1 MTKKEAEALRVVEDD
16 KLSKCHCHDFWNRGH
31 QCENCISRKVLR
43 HKGQKSKLQYI
54 DNDIF
59 QVIAKYLEVD
69 GKPCVMEMIEKIDA
83 DEFVDSENG
92 ERLVGKITGYTEK
105 MYEGNQSNTENVNQG
120 IIKKFINLFK

>member
-1 MTKKEAEALRVVEDD
+1 M
-16 KLSKCHCHDFWNRGH
+16 
-31 QCENCISRKVLR
+31 LR

-59 QVIAKYLEVD
+59 QVIAKYLEDD

-105 MYEGNQSNTENVNQG
+105 LYEGNQTNPENVNQG